1 MSNETTDY
9 LLETCLM
16 AAKIMMESGAEMYRV
31 EDTMNRIATVA
42 SNKKGISFVTPTG
55 LFMSLE
61 GERNVQL
68 QQIPTRTIN
77 LEKVSMVNEFSR
89 DFAEKRISLKELH
102 TKLVNLDKD
111 VRYFPIW
118 LQIIAASLVSGSL
131 MVIFGGG
138 WFDFIPT
145 CIIGAIGFIIFY
157 YTQIFMKVKFLA
169 EFLASLSVGLLAV
182 LTISVGWGINLDTM
196 IIGGVMPLV
205 PGVPITNAVRDLLAG
220 HLLSGMARGTEA
232 LLTSCAIGIGIAVV
246 FRFFL

>member
-1 MSNETTDY
+1 MSTETTDY

-16 AAKIMMESGAEMYRV
+16 AGKIMMESGAEMYRV
-31 EDTMNRIATVA
+31 EDTMNRIATIA

-131 MVIFGGG
+131 MVIFWRG
-138 WFDFIPT
+138 
-145 CIIGAIGFIIFY
+145 
-157 YTQIFMKVKFLA
+157 
-169 EFLASLSVGLLAV
+169 VGLILFR
-182 LTISVGWGINLDTM
+182 
-196 IIGGVMPLV
+196 LV
-205 PGVPITNAVRDLLAG
+205 SL
-220 HLLSGMARGTEA
+220 A
-232 LLTSCAIGIGIAVV
+232 LLVLLFFTTR
-246 FRFFL
+246 RFL

>member
-1 MSNETTDY
+1 MSTETTDY

-16 AAKIMMESGAEMYRV
+16 AGKIMMESGAEMYRV
-31 EDTMNRIATVA
+31 EDTMNRIATIA

-138 WFDFIPT
+138 W
-145 CIIGAIGFIIFY
+145 
-157 YTQIFMKVKFLA
+157 
-169 EFLASLSVGLLAV
+169 VGLILFR
-182 LTISVGWGINLDTM
+182 
-196 IIGGVMPLV
+196 LV
-205 PGVPITNAVRDLLAG
+205 SL
-220 HLLSGMARGTEA
+220 A
-232 LLTSCAIGIGIAVV
+232 LLVLLFFTTR
-246 FRFFL
+246 RFL

>member
-1 MSNETTDY
+1 M
-9 LLETCLM
+9 
-16 AAKIMMESGAEMYRV
+16 
-31 EDTMNRIATVA
+31 
-42 SNKKGISFVTPTG
+42 TPTG

-131 MVIFGGG
+131 MVIFGG
-138 WFDFIPT
+138 
-145 CIIGAIGFIIFY
+145 
-157 YTQIFMKVKFLA
+157 
-169 EFLASLSVGLLAV
+169 VGLILFR
-182 LTISVGWGINLDTM
+182 
-196 IIGGVMPLV
+196 LV
-205 PGVPITNAVRDLLAG
+205 SL
-220 HLLSGMARGTEA
+220 A
-232 LLTSCAIGIGIAVV
+232 LLVLLFLLHADFYEGEVSSRIFSFIKCRALSCFDDFDWLGY
-246 FRFFL
+246 